1 MQMYTLLREFA
12 DSWALLSLFAIF
24 VGIAAWAWR
33 PGSSPAQQAA
43 ARSIFEHET
52 KPAAGPVRPDGEQKG
67 A

>member
-12 DSWALLSLFAIF
+12 DSWALLSLFALF
-24 VGIAAWAWR
+24 VGIAVWAWR

-52 KPAAGPVRPDGEQKG
+52 KPAAGPSRRDGEEKG

>member
-24 VGIAAWAWR
+24 VGITAWAWR
-33 PGSSPAQQAA
+33 PGSSPAHQEA

-52 KPAAGPVRPDGEQKG
+52 KPASGPVRPDGEQKG